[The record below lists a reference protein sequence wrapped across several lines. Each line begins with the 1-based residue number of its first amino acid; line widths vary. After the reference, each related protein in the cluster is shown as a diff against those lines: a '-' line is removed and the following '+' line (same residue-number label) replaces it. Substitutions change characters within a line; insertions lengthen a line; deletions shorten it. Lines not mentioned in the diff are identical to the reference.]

1 MTLIIAMKYKNG
13 TILATDTRL
22 MYGNIKRDQAVK
34 LKILTDNIGVASAG
48 IIGATDDILKSVQD
62 FCDSYNATF
71 EDVFTHISNTCLDW
85 YDENIDKIGEDNCTY
100 RFIIAS
106 PERIRRIIERGYSE
120 ESRDYVCEGS
130 GMDYGE
136 YILQNHYKE
145 NMIEKDAI
153 ELAIYTILETSKI
166 NPSVGEDIQMAIF
179 PNNENYKFISND
191 EIEEIKTS
199 LAPISRDAIIS
210 QIKNIENI
218 VNLRT
223 SVNENWEKKFRFKLL
238 LQNEK
243 AIHQISLPCRNE
255 SEFNNNILALALLV
269 EQLNVKK
276 MKKTVNE
283 KEGSINILENILKE
297 KFTEYPSKIIY
308 NFRDIMTLRSKKFPI
323 HSQDSR
329 FTSVVI
335 NVIGYYPPEW
345 AELYQKALDMLIES
359 YELLV
364 NLTNQSDS
372 DITPEHQT

>member
-22 MYGNIKRDQAVK
+22 MYGNIKRDQAAK
-34 LKILTDNIGVASAG
+34 LEILADNIGVASAG
-48 IIGATDDILKSVQD
+48 IIGATDDILKSVKD
-62 FCDSYNATF
+62 YCDSYNAPF
-71 EDVFTHISNTCLDW
+71 EDIFSHISNTCLDW
-85 YDENIDKIGEDNCTY
+85 YDENVDKIDEDICAY
-100 RFIIAS
+100 RFLIVS
-106 PERIRRIIERGYSE
+106 PERIRRILEKGYSE

-179 PNNENYKFISND
+179 PNNQNYKFISNE

-210 QIKNIENI
+210 QIKTIEKI
-218 VNLRT
+218 INLRN
-223 SVNENWEKKFRFKLL
+223 SVNENWDKKFGFKLL

-276 MKKTVNE
+276 IKHTVHG
-283 KEGSINILENILKE
+283 KEGSINILESILKE
-297 KFTEYPSKIIY
+297 KFTKYPLEIIY

-323 HSQDSR
+323 HSQDSK
-329 FTSVVI
+329 FISVVI
-335 NVIGYYPPEW
+335 NVIGYYPPKW
-345 AELYQKALDMLIES
+345 PELYQKSLDLLIES
-359 YELLV
+359 YKLLV
-364 NLTNQSDS
+364 DLTKQFDN
-372 DITPEHQT
+372 DITKEHQP